1 MHTVF
6 NADDSQLVRDR
17 LKEVFAETGSI
28 DVIGESGDAEEAMQ
42 AIRRLNPDVVILDI
56 RMPGGGGLPV
66 LRDVKSRKLSP
77 VVIVLTSYPYP
88 QYRQTYLAAGADYF
102 FDKIKDIQRLTD
114 VMVELANNPRGVPD
128 EQPPT
133 DRPTTNSAIH
143 VG

>member
-1 MHTVF
+1 
-6 NADDSQLVRDR
+6 
-17 LKEVFAETGSI
+17 
-28 DVIGESGDAEEAMQ
+28 
-42 AIRRLNPDVVILDI
+42 
-56 RMPGGGGLPV
+56 LPV
-66 LRDVKSRKLSP
+66 LTDIKSRKPSP